1 MNYEENKAVQPYRT
15 KLSVLFA
22 AGGQKAVILRR
33 GPKTHWRFIAWDL
46 VSGGFTPGQWMK
58 GVVRHCDLSPNGDKL
73 LYWAAQHH
81 ASARFQDRTRV
92 AHGIYDPLKVPPP
105 PPKRPRR
112 KIPAYLRSSQQGCGG
127 QGVRPNTGTWTAIST
142 PPYFSALAIW
152 PSFGYWT
159 GGGVFLSEQEILL
172 TDDRVTPKENVAWP
186 KAMKIRSAW
195 DDKARQWQPAPR
207 SAYCPPAQPGEELAR
222 ALQRDGLQ
230 WLDWVVRRP
239 GADMLFAGDGCIWR
253 CKEWEKLPED
263 RYVDHAERIAD
274 FRDMQFELIAPP
286 DTVLQW

>member
-1 MNYEENKAVQPYRT
+1 MSYRENNATQPYRT

-22 AGGQKAVILRR
+22 ASGQKAIILRR
-33 GPKTHWRFIAWDL
+33 GPKTHWRLIAWDL
-46 VSGGFTPGQWMK
+46 VSGSFTPGQWMK
-58 GVVRHCDLSPNGDKL
+58 GVVRLCDLSPNGNKL

-81 ASARFQDRTRV
+81 AAARFQNRSTHPRGV
-92 AHGIYDPLKVPPP
+92 YDPLKVLPSPRN
-105 PPKRPRR
+105 RPRR
-112 KIPAYLRSSQQGCGG
+112 KIPAYLRVAQEGCGR
-127 QGVRPNTGTWTAIST
+127 QAIRPNTGTWTAIST

-152 PSFGYWT
+152 PSFGYGT

-195 DDKARQWQPAPR
+195 DDKTRQWRRMPP
-207 SAYCPPAQPGEELAR
+207 SACGPPAQPGEELAR
-222 ALQRDGLQ
+222 ALQRDGRK

-253 CKEWEKLPED
+253 CREWERLREGQ
-263 RYVDHAERIAD
+263 YVHNAELIAD
-274 FRDMQFELIAPP
+274 FRDMHFEPIPLP
-286 DTVLQW
+286 DSALQW